1 MKKVLLILFVL
12 AILLLAFP
20 QGVLAATFPS
30 NDVVI
35 NAEFGTAT
43 SFNAQKST
51 TAFPDTW
58 GLKPGENNQVDEGI
72 NFFLTTQSNGWSV
85 TAESANN
92 GFMTGGLQNLQSP
105 FLVYSTTAGNYV
117 APTGGVQ
124 IKGGDALNTNQDW
137 NANIRQPVA
146 LNDIGADLWTI
157 TIVFT
162 CSAGF

>member
-43 SFNAQKST
+43 SFDAQKNA
-51 TAFPDTW
+51 TAFPTPW
-58 GLKPGENNQVDEGI
+58 VLTPGENNQVDEGI

-105 FLVYSTTAGNYV
+105 FLVYSTTGGYV
-117 APTGGVQ
+117 APTGGAP
-124 IKGGDALNTNQDW
+124 IKDGDALNTAQDFS
-137 NANIRQPVA
+137 ANIRQPVA
-146 LNDIGADLWTI
+146 LNDVGAALWTI